1 MWTKTSIFMHFVRIS
16 FENVTLCLTL
26 AFIFFKTFKPLI
38 FFNHEQKIKNQ
49 GLLRTK
55 NQFQVCFQG
64 FEIGLLKFKGF
75 QDVYKP
81 SIKFIYFFI
90 YFSFK
95 MARNFLFSIDFHLDI
110 YLFLW
115 WNIIAITNT
124 VVSPMEAKINAHGN
138 PC

>member
-1 MWTKTSIFMHFVRIS
+1 MHFVRIS

-75 QDVYKP
+75 QDVVTNP
-81 SIKFIYFFI
+81 PLSLFIHSFILALRWLGISYLVLIFTLIFTFF
-90 YFSFK
+90 F
-95 MARNFLFSIDFHLDI
+95 DE
-110 YLFLW
+110 
-115 WNIIAITNT
+115 T
-124 VVSPMEAKINAHGN
+124 
-138 PC
+138 